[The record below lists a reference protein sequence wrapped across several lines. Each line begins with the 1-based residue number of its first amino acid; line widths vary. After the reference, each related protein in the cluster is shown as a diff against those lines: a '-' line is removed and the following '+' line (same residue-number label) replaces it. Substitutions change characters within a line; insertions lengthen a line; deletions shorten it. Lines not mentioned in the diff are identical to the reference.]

1 MFTWSQEEIRTSY
14 WVFAMSSK
22 KSTRRGRIPSPKK
35 KTEQKMYKGNLQK
48 KKKRVTLK
56 DYINIKQCSNS
67 LINKSLQSKL
77 SKREL
82 FACIWHGESTNSD
95 TIKWWQNSRK

>member
-1 MFTWSQEEIRTSY
+1 MN
-14 WVFAMSSK
+14 SK
-22 KSTRRGRIPSPKK
+22 KSIRKGRIPSPQK

-48 KKKRVTLK
+48 KKVTLK

-77 SKREL
+77 SKRYL
-82 FACIWHGESTNSD
+82 FACIWHGESINSD